1 MRSLG
6 KFLIASGVALVA
18 AGGAGPAW
26 SISLLPLNL
35 PEMVGAADRIIVG
48 RAVDEWTG
56 RDEHGLPATITTF
69 QINRALKGG
78 PLQTVR
84 VKHLGVTRVQP
95 DGLAAWVEGMPR
107 YRIGGEYVLLLDRDS
122 RLGFTAPV
130 GLFQGVF
137 EVRTADNGRRAA
149 VNGVNNA
156 NLVRGLE
163 PDRLETLGLSSER
176 FPFVG
181 RGRGPM
187 YLDDLLAMI
196 DRIQAAR

>member
-1 MRSLG
+1 VPILA
-6 KFLIASGVALVA
+6 IAAIALMNA
-18 AGGAGPAW
+18 TPAW
-26 SISLLPLNL
+26 STSLLPVNL
-35 PEMVGAADRIIVG
+35 PEMVGAAHRIIVG

-69 QINRALKGG
+69 AISRSLKGG

-95 DGLAAWVEGMPR
+95 DGLAVWVDGMPR

-122 RLGFTAPV
+122 HLGFTAPV
-130 GLFQGVF
+130 GLMQGVF
-137 EVRTADNGRRAA
+137 EVRPAENGRRAA

-156 NLVRGLE
+156 NLVRDLE
-163 PDRLETLGLSSER
+163 PESLQTLGLSTER
-176 FPFVG
+176 FPFVS

-187 YLDDLLAMI
+187 HVEDLLGMI
-196 DRIQAAR
+196 EQIQAAR